1 MNPNRLNLNLSFSLE
16 GVPVQAV
23 NMTCERFRRT
33 IPSHS
38 HGSGCY
44 EIHYIPSGYGKL
56 TADGQTFRIEP
67 NTLFVTGPH
76 VEHAQA
82 PQSED
87 PMLEYCIYLKIK
99 ERKENARGS
108 ESAPVID
115 SFTSTPFWFG
125 ADTQGVHGLLH
136 QLSGE
141 LERRPMGFL
150 DQARLLLS
158 QLLIYIV
165 RNYENARPGCSA
177 QTPGSPLDLTSV
189 IIEEY
194 FLYEYRSLSLEELA
208 KRLQRSPRQTQR
220 LLLEYYGKSYQQKK
234 AEAKM
239 SAAAILLADQSK
251 NIASISEELG
261 YSSPEHFSAAFRG
274 YYGATPREYRKG
286 L

>member
-16 GVPVQAV
+16 GIPVQAV
-23 NMTCERFRRT
+23 NMTCERFLRT

-38 HGSGCY
+38 HGSGSY
-44 EIHYIPSGYGKL
+44 EIHYIPTGYGKL
-56 TADGQTFRIEP
+56 TADGHIFDIGP

-82 PQSED
+82 PRPPE
-87 PMLEYCIYLKIK
+87 PMLEYCVYLKIK
-99 ERKENARGS
+99 ENARRKED
-108 ESAPVID
+108 APVMD
-115 SFTSTPFWFG
+115 SFTATPFWFG
-125 ADTQGVHGLLH
+125 ADTQGVHGLMH
-136 QLSGE
+136 QLAAE
-141 LERRPMGFL
+141 LERRPIGYL

-165 RNYENARPGCSA
+165 RNYQSARPGQTVPA
-177 QTPGSPLDLTSV
+177 QSSLTDLTSV

-194 FLYEYRSLSLEELA
+194 FLYEYRNLSLEELA
-208 KRLQRSPRQTQR
+208 KRLGRSPRQTQR

-239 SAAAILLADQSK
+239 SAAALLLADKSK
-251 NIASISEELG
+251 NMASISEELG

-274 YYGATPREYRKG
+274 YYGTTPREYRKG

>member
-23 NMTCERFRRT
+23 NMTCERFLRT

-38 HGSGCY
+38 HGSGSY
-44 EIHYIPSGYGKL
+44 EIHYIPSGYGTL
-56 TADGQTFRIEP
+56 TADGQSFHILP

-76 VEHAQA
+76 VEHAQV
-82 PQSED
+82 PRPEE
-87 PMLEYCIYLKIK
+87 PMLEYCVYLKIK
-99 ERKENARGS
+99 ENARHK
-108 ESAPVID
+108 ESAPVMD
-115 SFTSTPFWFG
+115 SFTATPFWFG
-125 ADTQGVHGLLH
+125 EDTQGIHGLMH
-136 QLSGE
+136 QLTYE
-141 LERRPMGFL
+141 LEHRPIGYL

-158 QLLIYIV
+158 QLLICIV
-165 RNYENARPGCSA
+165 RNYQNARPGHAAPVQASL
-177 QTPGSPLDLTSV
+177 SDWTSV

-208 KRLQRSPRQTQR
+208 HRLGRSPRQTQR
-220 LLLEYYGKSYQQKK
+220 LLLEYYGKTFQQKK

-239 SAAAILLADQSK
+239 SAAAILLADKSK
-251 NIASISEELG
+251 SITSIAEELG

-274 YYGATPREYRKG
+274 YYGICPREYRKG

>member
-16 GVPVQAV
+16 DIPIQAV
-23 NMTCERFRRT
+23 NMTCERFLRT

-56 TADGQTFRIEP
+56 TADSHFFHIEP

-76 VEHAQA
+76 VEHAQVPLA
-82 PQSED
+82 ED
-87 PMLEYCIYLKIK
+87 PMLEYCVYLKIK
-99 ERKENARGS
+99 DNAKRKES
-108 ESAPVID
+108 CPIMD
-115 SFTSTPFWFG
+115 SFIAPPFWVG
-125 ADTQGVHGLLH
+125 PDTQGIHNLLH
-136 QLSGE
+136 QLCTE
-141 LERRPMGFL
+141 LERRPIGYL
-150 DQARLLLS
+150 DEARLLLS

-165 RNYENARPGCSA
+165 RNY
-177 QTPGSPLDLTSV
+177 QSPRLDHAAPTQNSLSDLTSL

-194 FLYEYRSLSLEELA
+194 FLYEYRSLSLDELA
-208 KRLQRSPRQTQR
+208 KRLKRSPRQTQR

-239 SAAAILLADQSK
+239 SAAAILLADKAKSITS
-251 NIASISEELG
+251 IAEELG

-274 YYGATPREYRKG
+274 YYGTSPREYRKG